1 MGLKIER
8 KDSQLTG
15 EVTLEFEICGNS
27 SFVLNVACYPKAWGS
42 LMPVSQLHRG
52 NSFYSNNNTHHLMKD
67 YYSPDQILSEL
78 NQ

>member
-1 MGLKIER
+1 MGLKIET

-42 LMPVSQLHRG
+42 LMPQSLNSTEEIVS
-52 NSFYSNNNTHHLMKD
+52 TVT
-67 YYSPDQILSEL
+67 IIVIT
-78 NQ
+78 